1 MNCLKIDALG
11 KTSEYSIARRDL
23 SQNFGLHPRDL
34 RPIFSLRQ
42 MPTIN
47 RRGKCLII
55 NFRSI
60 KLIVATDQV
69 LVFNTESEKIA
80 EVFIPH
86 IQDRIITREEK
97 TKFEHVIL
105 EVALGYMLDKTR
117 SNFAKVQTIAE
128 RILVLL
134 RTQQHD
140 EIFESL
146 LAAKKRLS
154 KLSKNTRELTEILDE
169 ILDDDEEMSE
179 LYLGRAPKNIDEV
192 ESILENAME
201 QLEDIANRI
210 EELDENID
218 DTQEIIT
225 LKMSSRRN
233 QIIKIDLLLTSVT
246 AIFSLLAVVV
256 GLFGMNIRNS
266 LEKSLP
272 AFWVVAGALV
282 IFAISSGLFLWRWM
296 RNKKIV

>member
-1 MNCLKIDALG
+1 MKCLAIDVLG
-11 KTSEYSIARRDL
+11 KPTEKELSRRDL
-23 SQNFGLHPRDL
+23 SQTFSLHPRDL

-55 NFRSI
+55 NFRSV
-60 KLIVATDQV
+60 KLIVGADQV
-69 LVFNTESEKIA
+69 LVFNTESDKITG
-80 EVFIPH
+80 VFVPLL
-86 IQDRIITREEK
+86 QDRIITREEK
-97 TKFEHVIL
+97 TKFELVVL
-105 EVALGYMLDKTR
+105 EIALGYMLDKTR
-117 SNFAKVQTIAE
+117 ANFAKVQTLAE
-128 RILVLL
+128 RILSLL
-134 RTQQHD
+134 KTKQHD

-146 LAAKKRLS
+146 LNAKKRLS

-169 ILDDDEEMSE
+169 ILDDDEEMAE
-179 LYLGRAPKNIDEV
+179 LYIGRAPKNTDEV
-192 ESILENAME
+192 ESILENVVE
-201 QLEDIANRI
+201 QIEDIANRI
-210 EELDENID
+210 EELDDNID

-266 LEKSLP
+266 LETSLP
-272 AFWVVAGALV
+272 AFWLVAGALV
-282 IFAISSGLFLWRWM
+282 VFSISAGLLLGRWM
-296 RNKKIV
+296 RRKKII